1 MVQLRRKTKFL
12 FKTFFILVII
22 YLQRCLIID
31 NTPLIRK
38 NGATYR
44 IMRRCREPL
53 KDSTESSKIEPSN
66 ASALKN
72 LEVDYG
78 AVCM

>member
-1 MVQLRRKTKFL
+1 
-12 FKTFFILVII
+12 
-22 YLQRCLIID
+22 
-31 NTPLIRK
+31 K

-44 IMRRCREPL
+44 IMRRYREPL
-53 KDSTESSKIEPSN
+53 KDSTESSKIESSN